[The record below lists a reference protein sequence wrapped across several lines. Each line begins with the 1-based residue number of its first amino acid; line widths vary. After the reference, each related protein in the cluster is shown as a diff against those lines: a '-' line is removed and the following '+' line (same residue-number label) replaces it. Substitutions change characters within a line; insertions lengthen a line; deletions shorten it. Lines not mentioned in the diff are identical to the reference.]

1 MRRFR
6 ISPFTLVWVALIVIL
21 ILRPIFGGIFT
32 KSIDISKAI
41 TLIQNDR
48 VDEASINGD
57 TLFINDVTNSGNV
70 TYKTGIPKQLQDS
83 FYKDYLKDKV
93 ESGKIKF
100 TAIGVCFY
108 GNIVLFYDEHDI

>member
-1 MRRFR
+1 MGCSYCHSYFKTDFWRY
-6 ISPFTLVWVALIVIL
+6 IY
-21 ILRPIFGGIFT
+21 

-93 ESGKIKF
+93 ESGKLNSLQSAARRKDF
-100 TAIGVCFY
+100 
-108 GNIVLFYDEHDI
+108 

>member
-1 MRRFR
+1 MKKIRF
-6 ISPFTLVWVALIVIL
+6 SPFTFVWIALIIML
-21 ILRPIFGGIFT
+21 LLRPVFNGLFT
-32 KSIDISKAI
+32 SSIDISKAI

-57 TLFINDVTNSGNV
+57 TLYINDVTNSANV

-83 FYKDYLKDKV
+83 FYKDYLKEKV

-100 TAIGVCFY
+100 TAVG
-108 GNIVLFYDEHDI
+108 DDR